1 MIQSQVFQV
10 KRPVYPLI
18 AVCAALIVLLCGFSV
33 SMSAKAVAAYILA
46 LSLIYIIFGYWKVF
60 WKVFLIFA
68 VLGLISAI
76 GTLVKHNYVTS
87 VVTVCRFLVLG
98 LSSVTLISTKAI
110 SLTRSLNSIHIPRAL
125 TLGMLVTIRFIPILR
140 SEVRRVRDA
149 MKTRGV
155 GSGVSTLYRA
165 FLLPFVMQIINLSD
179 ILAISVETRG
189 FDLSAKEASIY
200 KKVPLTARD
209 IVFAVILVLV
219 SVAAIIGRVV
229 LK

>member
-18 AVCAALIVLLCGFSV
+18 AVCAAFIVLLCGFSV

-60 WKVFLIFA
+60 WKIFLIFA
-68 VLGLISAI
+68 ILGVISAI

-110 SLTRSLNSIHIPRAL
+110 SLTRSLNSIHMPRAL

-155 GSGVSTLYRA
+155 GSGISTLYRA

-189 FDLSAKEASIY
+189 FDLSVKEASIY

-209 IVFAVILVLV
+209 IVFAAILVLV

>member
-18 AVCAALIVLLCGFSV
+18 AVCAAFIVLLCGFSV

-110 SLTRSLNSIHIPRAL
+110 SLTRSLNSIHMPRAL

-140 SEVRRVRDA
+140 NEVRRVRDA

>member
-229 LK
+229 FK